1 MGSMKHLVDINGST
15 MKKIN
20 YISLCS
26 GYGAE
31 KFALNR
37 LKRDFPDQFDF
48 ELLAWAE
55 IEPYACTAHD
65 ALHGD
70 ADKNLFDITK
80 VDWKAWHDSIGNP
93 HVDMLFAS
101 TPCQSVSTAGKQA
114 GMKKGTDAESA
125 LIWATEQCIATLL
138 PDFIVYENVKGL
150 VSKRNLPDFL
160 EFCATIEKYGYKYIY
175 KVLNSRDFGVPQN
188 RERVFPIFYRDPNWQ
203 FEFPKP
209 FPLEKRLRDVLEE
222 NVDESYYL
230 QSHQVEKILAHCER
244 KQAEGCGF
252 KANFQ
257 DEGGDMR
264 NNNNYVQPKTD

>member
-1 MGSMKHLVDINGST
+1 

-31 KFALNR
+31 KLALNR
-37 LKRDFPDQFDF
+37 LKRDFPGQFDF

-55 IEPYACTAHD
+55 IEPYACAAHD

-203 FEFPKP
+203 FEYPKP

-222 NVDESYYL
+222 NVPEQYYL
-230 QSHQVEKILAHCER
+230 ADSQVQRILAHCER
-244 KQAEGCGF
+244 KQARGVGF
-252 KANFQ
+252 DHNSPPPPIKPAAQSQATTGNVKQ
-257 DEGGDMR
+257 
-264 NNNNYVQPKTD
+264 TLI